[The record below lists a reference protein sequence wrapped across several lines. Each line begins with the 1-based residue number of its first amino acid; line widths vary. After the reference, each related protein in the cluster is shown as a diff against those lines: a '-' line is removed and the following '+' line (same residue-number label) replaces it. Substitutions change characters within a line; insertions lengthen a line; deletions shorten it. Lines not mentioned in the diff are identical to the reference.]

1 MGVAEQLRI
10 DSRNEQGRLVIRLDG
25 ELDMASAPL
34 LQAALESAEKD
45 PASALVLDLERL
57 RFMDSTG
64 LRIILWA
71 RERWRSHGHELA
83 LTAGSSQVQ
92 RLLAV
97 SGVGERLRVIST
109 PDELLA

>member
-1 MGVAEQLRI
+1 MGVTEQLRI
-10 DSRNEQGRLVIRLDG
+10 DSQHEHGRLVIRLDG

-34 LQAALESAEKD
+34 LQEALEQAT
-45 PASALVLDLERL
+45 PTATAALVLDLQQL

-64 LRIILWA
+64 LRVILA
-71 RERWRSHGHELA
+71 AQERLRENGQELA

-97 SGVGERLRVIST
+97 SGVAGRLRVLST